1 MTYWDRWF
9 DRKNR
14 LYSQKLLES
23 LLSMAWFVEAR
34 DPYTGGH
41 LWRVSRYAYLLA
53 RAIDLSEADT
63 ARISLG
69 GFLHDL
75 GKIGVPDSI
84 LQKSEKLTDEEY
96 SIIKTHP
103 DIGLRM
109 LSGHPLAALVAEAVG
124 KHHERP
130 DGKGYPYGLKKG
142 QIPIDAL
149 IVGISDA
156 FDAMTSHRPYREAMS
171 EQKALSILEAESGK
185 QFDEKLVK
193 AFVQLGRQGRLAH
206 IMGHSD
212 DGIPLRSCPVCGPT
226 LVIRR
231 EHKANTK
238 IYCGNCMG
246 EFKLAAGPAG
256 IIQAEATGKMGTAT
270 DLKPDADMKL
280 ISRSVREIVDVL
292 PISDLLKHGDKL

>member
-1 MTYWDRWF
+1 MTYWHRWF

-53 RAIDLSEADT
+53 RVVDLSEADT
-63 ARISLG
+63 AGISLG

-130 DGKGYPYGLKKG
+130 DSKGYPYGLKKG

-171 EQKALSILEAESGK
+171 EQKALSILEAEAGK

-193 AFVQLGRQGRLAH
+193 AFAQLGRQGKLAH
-206 IMGHSD
+206 VIGHSD

-226 LVIRR
+226 LVVRR
-231 EHKANTK
+231 EQKADEK
-238 IYCGNCMG
+238 IYCRNCTG
-246 EFKLAAGPAG
+246 EFKLVPGPDG
-256 IIQAEATGKMGTAT
+256 IMGVAHTGKMGGAA
-270 DLKPDADMKL
+270 DLKPEADMDL
-280 ISRSVREIVDVL
+280 ISRSISEIVDVL
-292 PISDLLKHGDKL
+292 PIADLLQQGAKL